1 MRNLRTSGPY
11 FPVKGAG
18 GFIYFRKCVILW
30 LHTISFLYE
39 HLQLY
44 VWQPNENEHTD
55 QAQTRG
61 GAERAANMIEAM
73 RRCPLTIPMALLGVA
88 LAALL
93 AGCGGGTKTVDAST
107 PLPEGTT
114 STSAPRT
121 NTTTTT
127 PVTPTTPTSTATA
140 PSESGGTAGPSTTRT
155 ATAPAFTHQGGAGTT
170 TGESAEGL
178 GAAEAV
184 VRTKGFTVNAASD
197 YHPNQTLRVL
207 VGTRTGSAEGNGQQ
221 AFFFVDGR
229 YIGTDAKQPSAQI
242 HVVSQGDTEVTL
254 AYALAAGGQATVR
267 FQLNNGKLA
276 PLGEIPSASARQ

>member
-1 MRNLRTSGPY
+1 
-11 FPVKGAG
+11 
-18 GFIYFRKCVILW
+18 
-30 LHTISFLYE
+30 
-39 HLQLY
+39 
-44 VWQPNENEHTD
+44 
-55 QAQTRG
+55 
-61 GAERAANMIEAM
+61 M
-73 RRCPLTIPMALLGVA
+73 RRLFPTVPTALLAVA

-121 NTTTTT
+121 SATTTATT
-127 PVTPTTPTSTATA
+127 TATSTTPTSA
-140 PSESGGTAGPSTTRT
+140 SEGGGTASPSTTRT
-155 ATAPAFTHQGGAGTT
+155 ATAPAFTHQGGTGTT
-170 TGESAEGL
+170 TSGEGAEGL
-178 GAAEAV
+178 SAAEAV
-184 VRTKGFTVNAASD
+184 VQAKGFTAASPSD

-254 AYALAAGGQATVR
+254 AYSLSSGGQATVR

-276 PLGEIPSASARQ
+276 ALDPIPSANSRQ